1 MSKRFKP
8 DFGYTLQLC
17 ALENARFL
25 ISVLRGIPAW
35 EQLSALF
42 LDISLDLQKR
52 TSRRIACM
60 SQDTVSLH
68 MTQKKHCF
76 WCTYTNAC
84 LISIGPRF
92 FFTYSRALTDPSPFF
107 LFVCVDG
114 GRPQVGYPGEEDI
127 KKYGQHMD
135 AVNINDVAL
144 ANSVRP
150 YATPRAMLQV

>member
-52 TSRRIACM
+52 TPRRIACM
-60 SQDTVSLH
+60 SQDTVSRH
-68 MTQKKHCF
+68 MTQKTLF
-76 WCTYTNAC
+76 LVYTHKQAC

-92 FFTYSRALTDPSPFF
+92 FFT
-107 LFVCVDG
+107 
-114 GRPQVGYPGEEDI
+114 
-127 KKYGQHMD
+127 
-135 AVNINDVAL
+135 
-144 ANSVRP
+144 
-150 YATPRAMLQV
+150 